1 METFAGR
8 RQRLVEARCRCVAPF
23 NQVRCA
29 VAWPK
34 AYAVALLVET
44 RSNAPPAEGV
54 DAREQDGGAPDAA
67 HRSASAASPRAQ
79 LRYHVRP
86 GWSHTATRAAR
97 TARGGARFSTEAR
110 RQIKVDAAV
119 ARQEPRGG
127 APSDA
132 RDRSRGGRPARRWR
146 ELWRGPSLVL
156 QGTAGGLEPA
166 TATACLHAWL
176 LAACSLQKPA
186 NSHTPANVQAWR
198 LRRRSRGSPRQA

>member
-1 METFAGR
+1 M
-8 RQRLVEARCRCVAPF
+8 
-23 NQVRCA
+23 
-29 VAWPK
+29 
-34 AYAVALLVET
+34 
-44 RSNAPPAEGV
+44 
-54 DAREQDGGAPDAA
+54 
-67 HRSASAASPRAQ
+67 
-79 LRYHVRP
+79 RP

-166 TATACLHAWL
+166 MATACLHAWL

-186 NSHTPANVQAWR
+186 NSHTPASVQARR
-198 LRRRSRGSPRQA
+198 LRRRSRRSPREARGLRVGIRVIKRVPTGRICNQQLVELTCLPRGKLSFATTLRKEARLSRVS